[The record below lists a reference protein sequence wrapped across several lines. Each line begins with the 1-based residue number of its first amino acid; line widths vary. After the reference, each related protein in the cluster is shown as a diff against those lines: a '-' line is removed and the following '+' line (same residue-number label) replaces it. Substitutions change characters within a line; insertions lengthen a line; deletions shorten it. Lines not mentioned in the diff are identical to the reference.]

1 MPFITI
7 IVPDTKVIPQPVY
20 YIYHQD
26 QEALLMQLYGDCAAL
41 INNLFLTNQCNELL
55 DVGIQELCQSENIV
69 KDVKYTTSPMD
80 STSYIPSMSLRT
92 SLDYPVT
99 ASGTRSTLCTAHFS
113 MWLA

>member
-7 IVPDTKVIPQPVY
+7 IVPDTKMIPQPVY

-26 QEALLMQLYGDCAAL
+26 QEALLMQLYGDCAAPL

-55 DVGIQELCQSENIV
+55 DVGIQELCQSEKIV
-69 KDVKYTTSPMD
+69 KDVKCTTSPM
-80 STSYIPSMSLRT
+80 SYIPSMSLRT
-92 SLDYPVT
+92 SLDYPMT

-113 MWLA
+113 TRLA